1 MAQSSR
7 SLEEQL
13 KATRGFSDLTIVCQ
27 GVEFAA
33 HRFTV
38 CAHSQVLTAA
48 LAGNFSEAKSKTIN
62 MDFDLNSVKRFLE
75 FLYTGDYH
83 ETPDPA
89 LALIT
94 SIPTH
99 DEGIQDATV
108 QQTIKQAIVLHDGED
123 DQDAAA
129 EDYALANELG
139 NFTINAVNKA
149 AESWICHCR
158 MSSVADYYN
167 VARLSAISLAKL
179 EGGLRSEWCVKSF
192 CALLL
197 ECLNEIGNRDTLC
210 LLGNIA
216 AEHYDE
222 LATFQLFE
230 AGGPS
235 ERLAPFVLTSCIK
248 KLNETKALRKEAEGR
263 CEQLKYELSEKELE
277 LTQHSRNLE
286 ECKSLIESW
295 SYCRNTKCRAEFKC
309 YFDTK
314 GPAHSPTYI
323 LRCTRCRCRHK

>member
-13 KATRGFSDLTIVCQ
+13 KATSGFSDLTIVCQ

-38 CAHSQVLTAA
+38 CAHSEVLTAA
-48 LAGNFSEAKSKTIN
+48 LTGNFSEAKSSTIK

-89 LALIT
+89 LELIT

-99 DEGIQDATV
+99 DEGIQDAT
-108 QQTIKQAIVLHDGED
+108 
-123 DQDAAA
+123 
-129 EDYALANELG
+129 
-139 NFTINAVNKA
+139 
-149 AESWICHCR
+149 SWICHCR
-158 MSSVADYYN
+158 MNSVADYYN
-167 VARLSAISLAKL
+167 VTGLSAISLAKL
-179 EGGLRSEWCVKSF
+179 EGGLQSEWCVKSF

-197 ECLNEIGNRDTLC
+197 ECLNDIGNRDTLC
-210 LLGNIA
+210 LLGNMA

-230 AGGPS
+230 AGGPG

-263 CEQLKYELSEKELE
+263 CEQLKYELSVQESQS
-277 LTQHSRNLE
+277 TQHSKNLE
-286 ECKSLIESW
+286 ECISLMENW
-295 SYCRNTKCRAEFKC
+295 SSCRNTNCGAEFKC
-309 YFDTK
+309 YFDRK
-314 GPAHSPTYI
+314 GPASSPTYI
-323 LRCTRCRCRHK
+323 LRCDRCRCRHE

>member
-13 KATRGFSDLTIVCQ
+13 KATNDFSDLTIVCQ

-89 LALIT
+89 L
-94 SIPTH
+94 
-99 DEGIQDATV
+99 
-108 QQTIKQAIVLHDGED
+108 
-123 DQDAAA
+123 
-129 EDYALANELG
+129 
-139 NFTINAVNKA
+139 
-149 AESWICHCR
+149 SWICHCR
-158 MSSVADYYN
+158 MNSVADYYN

-179 EGGLRSEWCVKSF
+179 EGGLRSEWCAKSF

-197 ECLNEIGNRDTLC
+197 ECLNKIGNRDTLC

-230 AGGPS
+230 AGSPS

-248 KLNETKALRKEAEGR
+248 KLNATKALREEAEGR
-263 CEQLKYELSEKELE
+263 CEQLMCELGEKESE

-286 ECKSLIESW
+286 ECKSLMENW
-295 SYCRNTKCRAEFKC
+295 SYCRNTNCGAEFKC

-323 LRCTRCRCRHK
+323 LRCTRCRCRHE